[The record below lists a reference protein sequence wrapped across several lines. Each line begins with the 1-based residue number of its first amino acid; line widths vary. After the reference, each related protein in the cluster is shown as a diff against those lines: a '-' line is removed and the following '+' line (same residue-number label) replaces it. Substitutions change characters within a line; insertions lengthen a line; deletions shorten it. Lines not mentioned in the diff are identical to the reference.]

1 MFLIILS
8 FNFSNA
14 SNPSR
19 DGESLYQTFNA
30 PFYPFFID
38 PISGIRLLLYTSNNM
53 GNGSLTMSIYRASSL
68 GTPNGAQ
75 IGSTSNSW
83 NATFTPTNTLG
94 TWVNFNWT
102 SLANPPIL
110 NGSSPYGYCF
120 VVNFISPGTWN
131 SSQSFYISYST
142 PASPVNNI
150 VLTLQKGVFAP
161 SNSSRRA
168 DYNITSSLTD

>member
-8 FNFSNA
+8 FNFGMPLIQAEMVNHYIKHSMHH
-14 SNPSR
+14 
-19 DGESLYQTFNA
+19 
-30 PFYPFFID
+30 FIRFSSD

-53 GNGSLTMSIYRASSL
+53 GNGSLTMSIYQASSL

-75 IGSTSNSW
+75 IGRIQAILR

-110 NGSSPYGYCF
+110 NGSLPYGYCF
-120 VVNFISPGTWN
+120 VVNFICQEHGIHPNPSISVIPHPLL
-131 SSQSFYISYST
+131 QSIILF
-142 PASPVNNI
+142 
-150 VLTLQKGVFAP
+150 
-161 SNSSRRA
+161 
-168 DYNITSSLTD
+168 